1 MESVNLRPPPPCLSH
16 LSPRS
21 SPTLR
26 SPVQM
31 VAVVEVSN
39 VELVNKKQSRDA
51 VGGKHVIS
59 IADLDPDVDGD
70 GVITQY
76 EKEVHQLFVKAD
88 VDGSGSLNVREF
100 YEVLR
105 QVTEMGKAKH
115 QLKKMLILA
124 VFLIILL
131 VGANTALTV
140 AVTIAFKDSYTPRQ
154 SIANRV
160 EWMDMARRGVS
171 WRGVESPRPAPEISF
186 GQLRTP

>member
-1 MESVNLRPPPPCLSH
+1 
-16 LSPRS
+16 
-21 SPTLR
+21 
-26 SPVQM
+26 M

-131 VGANTALTV
+131 VCANTALTV

-154 SIANRV
+154 SNG
-160 EWMDMARRGVS
+160 WTWT